1 MDYIMKIQRL
11 LPVCFFY
18 CCALSFAEETYYH
31 VPVGSLTISQGT
43 LPTDFQWNRFGWE
56 MVEALQPFAVLDGP
70 GEAFISGDALQQWG
84 ARDSYQ
90 SMILAL
96 RAPKG
101 TSVTGRLFLPNKE
114 LKGMATLKFKVDASS
129 EKPESKVEFLKA
141 KENYYRRLRE
151 RGIPGGAWFRHEETE
166 AATARDAKVGSVTPR
181 FNPRHRVPWD
191 DNFDSTYELF
201 SGGRALS
208 ENLQLD
214 RVMMATA
221 NNQSLVALTNLTGIT
236 LREMNWKSLLH
247 EDKPPLDPLAAHI
260 PFDQHA
266 LFFSTFEAM
275 SRWIDE
281 ADHDGTPVLQMYE
294 PRAEDANSRGRYQ
307 RQLCLE
313 LNDLSRLIGPKLIS
327 SVAFT
332 GSDPY
337 LRTGTDIA
345 VLYESASPEALKA
358 LLRARQAAAQQANPA
373 IKLVNGE
380 IDEVAYTGVASDDRV
395 VSAYVAA
402 LENVVL
408 VSNSRPQ
415 LERLISVTKHHTPS
429 LASQEEYL
437 YFRQKYSKAEPG
449 ETGFLVLSDATIR
462 RWCGP
467 QWRIA
472 NSRRTRA
479 AAALAEL
486 QAAHLDEL
494 TFGKV
499 KPGCIATNLPE
510 VGDVFLTRNGVVSQ
524 TYGTLD
530 FLTPIIE
537 LPLTQVTQAEADAY
551 NRWKQGYQEN
561 WSQYFDPIA
570 LRFSLTR
577 ERLSAEISVMPLIA
591 GSEYRH
597 FIEISSGAH
606 IPPTAGDPHPE
617 ALMHLALAINPQ
629 SEPIKGAGNFLG
641 GFNPSLRANPLG
653 WMGQCLA
660 IYADKD
666 PFWDEMVKANK
677 TSDFLER
684 NYPRLPVAL
693 YCEVKNPLGLAAFL
707 TTLRAFAEQSAPRM
721 TVWENAEYNGQAYV
735 KVSSPQHP
743 QTEGGVTNLSLYYA
757 VTPNSLLLTLSEPVL
772 KHALDRQQDQLDS
785 KHVAATN
792 PVPWLGSN
800 LCFRINQSF
809 VPALQSLFRE
819 EFRPAQQRLSW
830 NNIPILNEWKRRYPD
845 QDPVK
850 LHEQFWQTKLVCPG
864 GGQYVWNEQWQT
876 MESTVYGHPAQPKK
890 GPENILPVANITS
903 ANLGVT
909 FENQGLSAKAVLE
922 RITPP

>member
-1 MDYIMKIQRL
+1 MKRDGLIL
-11 LPVCFFY
+11 FCLAV
-18 CCALSFAEETYYH
+18 CCAPSFAEDAYYH
-31 VPVGSLTISQGT
+31 LPVASLNISEGT

-56 MVEALQPFAVLDGP
+56 MLEALQPFAVLDGP
-70 GEAFISGDALQQWG
+70 GEAFVNGGTLPQWG
-84 ARDSYQ
+84 ARESYQ
-90 SMILAL
+90 NMILAL

-101 TSVTGRLFLPNKE
+101 SSISGRLFLPGKE
-114 LKGMATLKFKVDASS
+114 LNGMVAVKFRLDASS
-129 EKPESKVEFLKA
+129 ERPDSRNEFFKA

-151 RGIPGGAWFRHEETE
+151 RDIPGGAWFRHQEAE
-166 AATARDAKVGSVTPR
+166 AATARGAKVSTTTTPA
-181 FNPRHRVPWD
+181 FNPRRRSSWD

-214 RVMMATA
+214 RVMLPAGH
-221 NNQSLVALTNLTGIT
+221 NQSLVALTNLTGIT
-236 LREMNWKSLLH
+236 VRQMEWKSLLQ
-247 EDKPPLDPLAAHI
+247 DTKPALDPLAVYI

-266 LFFSTFEAM
+266 LFFSSFEAM
-275 SRWIDE
+275 SHWIDE
-281 ADHDGTPVLQMYE
+281 ADRDGTPVIQMYE

-313 LNDLSRLIGPKLIS
+313 LNELSRLLGPKLIS
-327 SVAFT
+327 GVGFT

-337 LRTGTDIA
+337 LRTGTDVA
-345 VLYESASPEALKA
+345 VLYQSAAPTALKA
-358 LLRARQAAAQQANPA
+358 LLQARQAAAQKANPA
-373 IKLVNGE
+373 IKSVKGE
-380 IDEVAYTGVASDDRV
+380 IDGVAYTGVVSDDRA

-402 LENVVL
+402 LQDVVL
-408 VSNSRPQ
+408 VSNSRAQ
-415 LERLISVTKHHTPS
+415 LERLLSVAKQHTPS
-429 LASQEEYL
+429 LASQDEYV
-437 YFRQKYSKAEPG
+437 YFRQKYSKTEPG

-494 TFGKV
+494 ASGKV

-510 VGDVFLTRNGVVSQ
+510 IGDVFLTTNGVASS

-551 NRWKQGYQEN
+551 NRWKQGYQQN
-561 WSQYFDPIA
+561 WSQVFDPIA
-570 LRFSLTR
+570 LRFSLSQQ
-577 ERLSAEISVMPLIA
+577 RLSAELCVMPLIA

-597 FIEISSGAH
+597 IIDISSGAQVTT
-606 IPPTAGDPHPE
+606 TAGDPHPE
-617 ALMHLALAINPQ
+617 ALLHLALAINPQ

-641 GFNPSLRANPLG
+641 GFNSSLKANPLG
-653 WMGQCLA
+653 WMGQCVA
-660 IYADKD
+660 IYADRD
-666 PFWDEMVKANK
+666 PFWDELVKAEK
-677 TSDFLER
+677 TSDFLEK

-707 TTLRAFAEQSAPRM
+707 TTVRAFAEQSAPRM
-721 TVWENAEYNGQAYV
+721 TIWENAEYNGQAYV
-735 KVSSPQHP
+735 KVSSPQRP
-743 QTEGGVTNLSLYYA
+743 QTEGGVTNLCVYYA
-757 VTPNSLLLTLSEPVL
+757 VAPNSLVLTLSEAIL
-772 KHALDRQQDQLDS
+772 KRALDRQHAQLDL
-785 KHVAATN
+785 KQAPPTN
-792 PVPWLGSN
+792 TVPWLGTN
-800 LCFRINQSF
+800 LCLRIDQNF
-809 VPALQSLFRE
+809 VPALEALFRE
-819 EFRPAQQRLSW
+819 HFRPAQQRLAW
-830 NNIPILNEWKRRYPD
+830 NNLPILNEWRRRYPD

-890 GPENILPVANITS
+890 GPENILPVGNITS
-903 ANLGVT
+903 ANLGIT
-909 FENQGLSAKAVLE
+909 FENQGLSAKVVLE
-922 RITPP
+922 RTAQR